1 MSCYRKDDY
10 NWRYDGDELPEDV
23 VRASTALE
31 NLQLDRKAR
40 NLTSSWRLVPG
51 SMQLKYIFV
60 FLYSGINTQ
69 ISDILV
75 DYPEIYFFIFIADVF
90 FKLINFFCLAV
101 LNKNVRLMCKT
112 VLFQKPF
119 LGGLKTK
126 ASTSEIGPLLLLR
139 KRLLIGREEI
149 TAGL

>member
-51 SMQLKYIFV
+51 SMQLKYIFA

-75 DYPEIYFFIFIADVF
+75 DYPEIVF
-90 FKLINFFCLAV
+90 
-101 LNKNVRLMCKT
+101 
-112 VLFQKPF
+112 
-119 LGGLKTK
+119 LKC
-126 ASTSEIGPLLLLR
+126 LLLMYSSN
-139 KRLLIGREEI
+139 
-149 TAGL
+149 